1 MKKISFC
8 KFIIYAFILLLFL
21 PFTVKAASNPFNAL
35 VVTIGLT
42 NESGSVKYGEE
53 AWYKFTVPKGIGN
66 VWIIARLT
74 GAESSGVMEIDL
86 MDEHLNAIKGGY
98 TQSSNHICE
107 LVCRMECVFS
117 GTRDENIPRLLEE
130 QTYYIR
136 ISGTGSYNLNVDSYA
151 DDYYGDYD
159 NATVLSTSASITGM
173 LERDDDIDAFSFK
186 PGSGKNYMIS
196 VYATKKMNAY
206 ISDADDYTLD
216 NNSLSVMRDMSTSE
230 CVITGDGNICY
241 FFLSG
246 TGGTKYNIKIAAT
259 TKKPQKDK
267 NILGTWTKV
276 THCDKGRKFFYIKT
290 LKGAK
295 LNITSNKKIL
305 KGAGKVKKSKNLTA
319 KTNKVKVTLSRKLRK
334 GDTIRVIATKE
345 RYKKYVFKVKI
356 K

>member
-1 MKKISFC
+1 MKKISFY
-8 KFIIYAFILLLFL
+8 KFIITASVLVLFL
-21 PFTVKAASNPFNAL
+21 PFTAKAASNPFNAL
-35 VVTIGLT
+35 AVTIGST
-42 NESGSVKYGEE
+42 NESGSVKFGEE
-53 AWYKFTVPKGIGN
+53 AWYKFTVSKGIGN

-86 MDEHLNAIKGGY
+86 MDEQLNAIKGSY

-107 LVCRMECVFS
+107 LVCRMECVLS
-117 GTRDENIPRLLEE
+117 GTKDENIPRLLEG

-159 NATVLSTSASITGM
+159 NATVLSTSASLTGM
-173 LERDDDIDAFSFK
+173 LERDDDIDSFSFT
-186 PGSGKNYMIS
+186 PNSGKNYMIT

-230 CVITGDGNICY
+230 VVITGDGKMRY

-246 TGGTKYNIKIAAT
+246 TGGTKYNIKVAVT
-259 TKKPQKDK
+259 TQKPNKDN

-276 THCDKGRKFFYIKT
+276 TYCDKGRKFFYVHT

-295 LNITSNKKIL
+295 LKISSNRKIL
-305 KGAGKVKKSKNLTA
+305 KGAGRVKKSKTMTA
-319 KTNKVKVTLSRKLRK
+319 KSNKIKVNLSRKLKK
-334 GDTIRVIATKE
+334 GDTITVIATKE
-345 RYKKYVFKVKI
+345 RYKKFVLKVKI